1 MDQYRTW
8 PDNAILS
15 LHKVDPSQPWVPS
28 PGADLFAL
36 PPIRQPR
43 RPVIPH
49 IQQQWHTPQT
59 KEGRKKKYVADD
71 PFERESSGS
80 LLSSLNRKRWK
91 RWFGRREDQQESAK
105 NWPSLHGE
113 RRIVSPAEWRAYGYW
128 ARPCINDVVVNNA
141 TPRTVPRNLSHRE
154 IEELFSSLV
163 DTAGEPHPE
172 NWIPRV
178 QHPALPPRPSLWPT
192 PPSSPHPPP
201 PASEIQL
208 NPFLRHRPIGKP
220 PILFDLRL
228 HEPLVLLGEMPP
240 VPGDREPW
248 HVPFYSAGPNGAQP
262 ATYPAIT
269 GLHITALADDTLPRF
284 PWPFIVVPHHPS
296 LPVLIRDVLNA
307 CIANFEERMTQEE
320 VDALSEQRKDQTY
333 RAYWQRVTT
342 MVGGRIPGDED
353 GLRRI
358 DYLGDRA
365 FFRGL
370 EPAPDGDG
378 FMMFVGPP

>member
-1 MDQYRTW
+1 MQYSVYTRSTLANRGC
-8 PDNAILS
+8 P
-15 LHKVDPSQPWVPS
+15 

-59 KEGRKKKYVADD
+59 KEGRKKK
-71 PFERESSGS
+71 
-80 LLSSLNRKRWK
+80 KRWK

-154 IEELFSSLV
+154 IEELFTSSAP
-163 DTAGEPHPE
+163 TA
-172 NWIPRV
+172 
-178 QHPALPPRPSLWPT
+178 ALSLAYT
-192 PPSSPHPPP
+192 PSSPHPPP